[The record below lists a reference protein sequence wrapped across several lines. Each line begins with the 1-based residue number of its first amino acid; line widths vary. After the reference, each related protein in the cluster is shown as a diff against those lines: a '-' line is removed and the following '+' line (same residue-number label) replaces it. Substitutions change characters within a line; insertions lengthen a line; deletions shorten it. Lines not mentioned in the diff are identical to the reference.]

1 MPRRIYTLASLIILL
16 TGILCSTAAAEKDTD
31 LRGHHFIR
39 RTGRNLFRQG
49 KSFRVAG
56 ASNYYLM
63 YSSQFMVDSLLTSAA
78 TSQFNVIR
86 MWGSIPIGNA
96 DGTNCVEAAN
106 CLNHNGVYFQF
117 WDGSA
122 QAFNDGPTGLQHL
135 DYVIYKA
142 GQLDLKVIIPFVNNW
157 NAFGGMDQYVRWKNG
172 QFHDEF
178 YTDPTIRQ
186 WYKDWVS
193 HLLNRTNIYTGIKY
207 KDDATIM
214 GWELANEPRC
224 RAFGVYPE
232 SSTCNTQTLISWAD
246 DVSRFIK
253 SIDKQHLLSA
263 GDEGF
268 YCDDPT
274 SNDFT
279 TNCQEGVDTLALADL
294 PKMDAMSFHLYP
306 DNWGKDPSFGKPWI
320 QRHIQ
325 DGRRIHERVLLGE
338 FAIKDKSIRNP
349 LYKEWTDTILANG
362 GGGAL
367 YWILSDKQ
375 DGGTLYP
382 DFDQFTVYCPSPVC
396 TTFTNFSKLIRFDP
410 PFDFSPVADDD
421 HATTAQDA
429 PVTLTPLTNDVTY
442 LGARLKPGSIDL
454 DPATPGT
461 QSQLITAFGIY
472 TAQSD
477 GSVLFSPASGFS
489 GFASTPY
496 TVKDNLRQTSHPA
509 NLVIQVKGN
518 AVFSFEDGTQTWT
531 AASFNAGA
539 GTTAQSTNFA
549 TDGTHS
555 LQVVVPPNQ
564 GGWFGPA
571 LTAPL
576 PLSLTNVNHLL
587 LDITTTTAGTSQSV
601 ALQVGSDFH
610 WCQTD
615 FGFINAN
622 TSTTIDVNLPVLF
635 SSVSGCL
642 GSLPA
647 DKSVAQAIWVFFND
661 GGSGAGGTFYL
672 DNVRTTQ

>member
-1 MPRRIYTLASLIILL
+1 MPRRICTLASSLILL
-16 TGILCSTAAAEKDTD
+16 TGILCSTAAADNDTD
-31 LRGHHFIR
+31 ARGHHFIR
-39 RTGRNLFRQG
+39 RTGRNLFREG
-49 KSFRVAG
+49 KPFRVAG

-63 YSSQFMVDSLLTSAA
+63 YSSQFMVDSLLTTAA
-78 TSQFNVIR
+78 ASEFNVVR
-86 MWGSIPIGNA
+86 MWGSLPIGNA
-96 DGTNCVEAAN
+96 DGTNCVEGSN

-117 WDGSA
+117 WDGTA
-122 QAFNDGPTGLQHL
+122 PAFNDGPSGLQHL
-135 DYVIYKA
+135 DYVLYKA

-157 NAFGGMDQYVRWKNG
+157 NAFGGMDQYVRWNNG
-172 QFHDEF
+172 QFHDQF

-186 WYKDWVS
+186 WYKDWVN
-193 HLLNRTNIYTGIKY
+193 HLLNHTNMYTGIKY
-207 KDDATIM
+207 KDDATVL

-224 RAFGVYPE
+224 SAFGFYPR
-232 SSTCNTQTLISWAD
+232 SPTCTSQTLVTWAD
-246 DVSRFIK
+246 EMSRYVK

-268 YCDDPT
+268 YCTDPT

-279 TNCQEGVDTLALADL
+279 INCSDGVDTLALADL

-306 DNWGKDPSFGKPWI
+306 DNWGKDPSFGTPWI
-320 QRHIQ
+320 LRHIQ

-338 FAIKDKSIRNP
+338 FAIKNKAIRNP

-382 DFDQFTVYCPSPVC
+382 DFDGFTVYCPSPVC
-396 TTFTNFSKLIRFDP
+396 TTFTNFSKLITFDP

-421 HATTAQDA
+421 HASTNQNT

-442 LGARLKPGSIDL
+442 FGATLKPDSIDL
-454 DPATPGT
+454 DLATPGV
-461 QSQLITAFGIY
+461 QSQLTTAFGIY
-472 TAQSD
+472 TAQPD
-477 GSVLFSPASGFS
+477 GSVLFSPAIGFS

-496 TVKDNLRQTSHPA
+496 TVMDNRGRTSHPA
-509 NLVIQVKGN
+509 TMFIQVKGT
-518 AVFSFEDGTQTWT
+518 AVYSFEDGTETWT
-531 AASFNAGA
+531 AASFNAAA
-539 GTTAQSTNFA
+539 GTTSQSTNFA

-555 LQVVVPPNQ
+555 LQIAVPPNQ

-576 PLSLTNVNHLL
+576 PLSLTNVNHILM
-587 LDITTTTAGTSQSV
+587 DITTTTSGTSQSV

-622 TSTTIDVNLPVLF
+622 TSTTIDVNVPVLL
-635 SSVSGCL
+635 SSVSSCL

-647 DKSVAQAIWVFFND
+647 DKSVTQAIWVFFND